1 MSWLV
6 DGKRTHRNPCPPLVT
21 NAPPA
26 LLRTVKKHT
35 VTMGGMEDSRT
46 EPCSNQG
53 MGSVQNLVR
62 NEACTTEEFPQKIL
76 PAINDACH
84 PSARNVVCRGPVGVR
99 SQQPSRLQMELV
111 KPRVAVESSNRYE
124 SYCLAREPL
133 IQESSLSGIARDP
146 ARGVFASER
155 FWPNPH
161 G

>member
-1 MSWLV
+1 MYACMSWLV

-84 PSARNVVCRGPVGVR
+84 PSVRNVVCRGPVGVR

-111 KPRVAVESSNRYE
+111 KSRA
-124 SYCLAREPL
+124 PL
-133 IQESSLSGIARDP
+133 LSSLRTDIALQGNRLSRSRVCP
-146 ARGVFASER
+146 GSLGSSTGFVSVAQELF
-155 FWPNPH
+155 FL
-161 G
+161 